1 MKIRTSLVA
10 TAKMWKD
17 LPRFGANAIS
27 CTGSVTVIRASA
39 FAYFLY
45 SIRKLTFNAMKI
57 ASDASYVNQR

>member
-45 SIRKLTFNAMKI
+45 SLKNYPLVPSKLPGMQI
-57 ASDASYVNQR
+57 I